1 MKCTIKIRWDRML
14 QKDREGLL
22 NFLRSEDFKETPLW
36 LRWMSEINPEER
48 VFAAPKDTGRF
59 SEREYRIFLALFR
72 VLAEFFPSLEA
83 KIHGHVDSGI
93 RKFDLGGYYDLTI
106 KNGEVDESFTGIP

>member
-1 MKCTIKIRWDRML
+1 MKCMIKIHWDRML
-14 QKDREGLL
+14 PEEREGLL
-22 NFLRSEDFKETPLW
+22 YFLHSEDFKETPLW
-36 LRWMSEINPEER
+36 LRWMSAMNPEES
-48 VFAAPKDTGRF
+48 VFDAPKDTGRF
-59 SEREYRIFLALFR
+59 SGREYRIFLALLR

-106 KNGEVDESFTGIP
+106 KSGEVDEFFTGIP